1 MTPRF
6 FHADQFVSS
15 ISPEVTVLRKKY
27 VANVGPDFYFQDSKG
42 NRYKPARDNFLHN
55 MGNVPWLF
63 QIIPAFQKDR
73 FPISYAC
80 HDIAWETLRIRKW
93 IHLTNEYIL
102 IRCTRSESNRLLKEM
117 VQAENGEVATRYMIR
132 SGVAFG
138 ALYMDVKEVF
148 GGRRDFQPCQ
158 S

>member
-6 FHADQFVSS
+6 CHADQFVSS
-15 ISPEVTVLRKKY
+15 VSPQVALLRKKY
-27 VANVGPDFYFQDSKG
+27 EAIVGPDFYFQDSKG
-42 NRYKPARDNFLHN
+42 NRYRPARDKFLHN

-80 HDIAWETLRIRKW
+80 HDIAWETLKIRKW
-93 IHLTNEYIL
+93 VHLTNEYIL
-102 IRCTRSESNRLLKEM
+102 IPCSRSESNRLLKEM
-117 VQAENGEVATRYMIR
+117 VQAEKGEVVTSYFIR
-132 SGVAFG
+132 SGVAIG
-138 ALYMDVKEVF
+138 ALYMDGKELF

-158 S
+158 N